1 MKRLFYI
8 GIGYQRGVPG
18 ADILALAV
26 RCCEGAGISPGAV
39 AAVSSLDRKAADG
52 ILAALGR
59 HFDCEI
65 RCFSPAELE
74 AETPRLKNP
83 SEIVFRE
90 IGCHGVAEAAALAA
104 AGPQAELVVPKTTLG
119 GVTCA
124 IARRRG
130 HGR

>member
-1 MKRLFYI
+1 MKRFFYI
-8 GIGYQRGVPG
+8 GIGYQRGVPD
-18 ADILALAV
+18 ADILALAM
-26 RCCEGAGISPGAV
+26 RCCEEAGVSLGEI

-52 ILAALGR
+52 ILAALAR

-65 RCFSPAELE
+65 RYFSPTELE

-104 AGPQAELVVPKTTLG
+104 AGPRSELVVPKTALG

-124 IARRRG
+124 IARRLDD
-130 HGR
+130 GR